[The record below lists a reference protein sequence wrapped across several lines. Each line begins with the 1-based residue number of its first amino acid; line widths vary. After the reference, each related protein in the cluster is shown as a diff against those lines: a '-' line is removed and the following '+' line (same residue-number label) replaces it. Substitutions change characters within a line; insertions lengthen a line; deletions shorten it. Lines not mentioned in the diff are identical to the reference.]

1 MRIRVME
8 KFLLTLGLSTFFLFI
23 LGVLSRFVKIPTII
37 AFILAGIVAGRFL
50 HEDITIERLSEIG
63 IVLLFFYLGL
73 EFNIARAVD
82 VSKRIWVVGLLD
94 IIFNFGAISVLL
106 LILGFDTVIAFLGG
120 AIAYASSSAITSK
133 VIVDEKRI
141 ANPETEM
148 ILGLMVF
155 EDIVA
160 PVMLAILAGL
170 LSGGKLE
177 PISFGIII
185 FKVLAVFSFVILI
198 AMTMKDK
205 ISTFIERFLN
215 EDIFILFAFGLLISF
230 AGFTYYIGLSEALGA
245 FLIGMLISESGKAE
259 EVERVLF
266 SIRDLAV
273 AIFFFVFGSNIV
285 FSPEFFTLQNVI
297 ILILMVVVSIVGKV
311 LTGYIGGQIY
321 GLSKKASLTAGFS
334 IVNRGEFSIV
344 ISKFSPASFVPLFG
358 VYTFTMAFIGTFFI
372 QYAPKLAKMIFK
384 PKNKGGKISYEY
396 PKV

>member
-1 MRIRVME
+1 ME

>member
-1 MRIRVME
+1 ME

-106 LILGFDTVIAFLGG
+106 LILGFDAVIAFLGG

-133 VIVDEKRI
+133 IIVDEKRI

-160 PVMLAILAGL
+160 PVMLAILAGM
-170 LSGGKLE
+170 LSGGDLE
-177 PISFGIII
+177 AITFGIIV
-185 FKVLAVFSFVILI
+185 FKVLAVFSFIVLI
-198 AMTMKDK
+198 ALTMKEK
-205 ISTFIERFLN
+205 ISNFIERFLN

-245 FLIGMLISESGKAE
+245 FLIGMLISESGKSE
-259 EVERVLF
+259 DVEKVLF

-273 AIFFFVFGSNIV
+273 AIFFFVFGSNIT
-285 FSPEFFTLQNVI
+285 FNQEFFTLSNIIILVLMVI
-297 ILILMVVVSIVGKV
+297 ISILGKI

-321 GLSKKASLTAGFS
+321 GLSKRASLISGFS
-334 IVNRGEFSIV
+334 IISRGEFSIV
-344 ISKFSPASFVPLFG
+344 ISKFSPASFVPLFSI
-358 VYTFTMAFIGTFFI
+358 YTLIMAFIGTFFI